1 MGNLIT
7 GTEDLMNYSYEF
19 VEVSPKQLFVQ
30 VRYFKEDHPDIFR
43 NIIVSEFTE
52 EALDLAV
59 QAYAKNV
66 IETWESIERAPE
78 TLELSSSIKSAVYVA
93 PEEEPLG
100 MVTIQDPEPEFD
112 FYTQKLERTYE
123 ETETEARHG
132 WAVSDLT
139 EEERSERLELGK
151 QSMRQER
158 DRRLKETDHWL
169 LADTPNPSQAHL
181 DYRQA
186 LRDVPSQ
193 AGFPANIIWPTKP

>member
-1 MGNLIT
+1 
-7 GTEDLMNYSYEF
+7 MNYSYEF
-19 VEVSPKQLFVQ
+19 VKVSPKQLFVQ

-100 MVTIQDPEPEFD
+100 MMTIQDPEPEFD
-112 FYTQKLERTYE
+112 FYTQKLESTYE

-132 WAVSDLT
+132 WTVSDLT

-151 QSMRQER
+151 QLMRQER

-169 LADTPNPSQAHL
+169 LVDTPDHSQAHL

-186 LRDVPSQ
+186 LRDVPQ
-193 AGFPANIIWPTKP
+193 QNGFPTNISWPTKP